1 MPKMF
6 LQKTKANNKQQSKEN
21 GNKETTTRLLSFK
34 RLLTCTFIQTLI
46 RTHLRS
52 ICQSNFDNCLMR
64 MSRDGMI
71 LQQNN
76 NTNNKKRNTWHMK
89 PLQKIMFKTSIILV
103 LKS

>member
-6 LQKTKANNKQQSKEN
+6 LQKTKANNKQQSMKN

-34 RLLTCTFIQTLI
+34 RLLTYTFIQTLI
-46 RTHLRS
+46 RT

-64 MSRDGMI
+64 MSRDGVL

-76 NTNNKKRNTWHMK
+76 NTNNKKRK
-89 PLQKIMFKTSIILV
+89 
-103 LKS
+103 

>member
-21 GNKETTTRLLSFK
+21 GNKETTAIRLLSFK
-34 RLLTCTFIQTLI
+34 RLLTYTFIQTLI

-64 MSRDGMI
+64 MSRDDVL
-71 LQQNN
+71 LQQNS
-76 NTNNKKRNTWHMK
+76 NTNNKKRK
-89 PLQKIMFKTSIILV
+89 
-103 LKS
+103 